1 MIVDPISSMYRNII
15 GNIID
20 YCSFLDIYTNLTE
33 YSNIQV
39 NKNYI
44 GTFNNYINLLKI
56 AQITIKYH
64 KNHILFILG
73 ETFINIF
80 LRYIIKRC

>member
-15 GNIID
+15 GNVID
-20 YCSFLDIYTNLTE
+20 YCSFLDINTNLTE

-56 AQITIKYH
+56 A
-64 KNHILFILG
+64 
-73 ETFINIF
+73 
-80 LRYIIKRC
+80 

>member
-1 MIVDPISSMYRNII
+1 MIADRISNMGRNII
-15 GNIID
+15 GNVID

-56 AQITIKYH
+56 A
-64 KNHILFILG
+64 
-73 ETFINIF
+73 
-80 LRYIIKRC
+80 

>member
-15 GNIID
+15 GNVIV
-20 YCSFLDIYTNLTE
+20 YCSFLYIYTNLTE

-44 GTFNNYINLLKI
+44 GTFNNYINLLNI
-56 AQITIKYH
+56 A
-64 KNHILFILG
+64 
-73 ETFINIF
+73 
-80 LRYIIKRC
+80 